1 MNFNSRLGLFVLLAS
16 LSSAALGAVIDVKVK
31 HSKETCMIGGCYT
44 DPAAAGCA
52 NHFLGGPDCDAY
64 YCRYPDYDTKSNL
77 KMITG
82 HKLRV
87 WRGPTYD
94 EYVQDTTGLGKVY
107 VRQTEATGMLPHANN
122 GGAVDEKKL
131 LSGGPYGE
139 DEVAIHSVSRLAHYD
154 LLGAL

>member
-64 YCRYPDYDTKSNL
+64 YCRYPDYDTK
-77 KMITG
+77 
-82 HKLRV
+82 LRV
-87 WRGPTYD
+87 RRGPTYD

-107 VRQTEATGMLPHANN
+107 VRQTEATGMLGPHANN
-122 GGAVDEKKL
+122 GVDEKKL

-139 DEVAIHSVSRLAHYD
+139 DEVAIHSVSRLADYD

>member
-64 YCRYPDYDTKSNL
+64 YCRYPDYDTK
-77 KMITG
+77 
-82 HKLRV
+82 LRRV
-87 WRGPTYD
+87 RRGPTYN
-94 EYVQDTTGLGKVY
+94 EYVQDATGLGKQLQNLAQASISSELFKHWQRGEF
-107 VRQTEATGMLPHANN
+107 RQ
-122 GGAVDEKKL
+122 
-131 LSGGPYGE
+131 
-139 DEVAIHSVSRLAHYD
+139 VSLAA
-154 LLGAL
+154 G